1 MDTFLY
7 LSCCSVKLVVFS
19 VRFVV
24 LLVKFVVFSVRFI
37 VFREEWRKL
46 VLALCAMNGGEL
58 YFLWDEKHQIFKK
71 NYFRMWNLAMFD
83 WSIDGVCQTC

>member
-24 LLVKFVVFSVRFI
+24 LLVIFVVFSVRFI

-46 VLALCAMNGGEL
+46 VLALCAMRHNK
-58 YFLWDEKHQIFKK
+58 D
-71 NYFRMWNLAMFD
+71 
-83 WSIDGVCQTC
+83 